1 MRTDEAVMP
10 RVQMAIYMSDG
21 AANLDVDKTVPNA
34 IDVHNADILVIAVS
48 VGFDANTALLSAIV
62 TRPPERH
69 LFVLLSA
76 DDLEGA
82 VDDVVDATCNSE
94 NDCLPQPCQNAGQCV
109 DKVRGTARRRTDT
122 QTAVLERRSV
132 RRQGTWHSATTDGQ
146 TDRQTDGQTYS
157 RARTPVST
165 STGYDS

>member
-1 MRTDEAVMP
+1 MP

-109 DKVRGTARRRTDT
+109 DKVRGTARRRTDG
-122 QTAVLERRSV
+122 QTDSRAR
-132 RRQGTWHSATTDGQ
+132 TPASASTRYVAQRDDGR
-146 TDRQTDGQTYS
+146 TDRQTD
-157 RARTPVST
+157 RRTDIQPCQNA
-165 STGYDS
+165 G

>member
-1 MRTDEAVMP
+1 MP

-109 DKVRGTARRRTDT
+109 DKVRGTARRTYRRTYSRARTPASASTRYVAQRDGRTD
-122 QTAVLERRSV
+122 RP
-132 RRQGTWHSATTDGQ
+132 